1 MDVEQLRAQIRSANK
16 AYWQDA
22 KPTITDTEY
31 DRLVEN
37 LRTLSPNDPLL
48 DEIGKERDGD
58 QKVWHVKPML
68 SLSKD
73 YKWTDFVAWACKV
86 ARSDD
91 ELFMCSPKYDGLS
104 LEQQGERIVTRGN
117 GKYGTDITHLA
128 SHICV
133 VYHYAR
139 NKDGKLISDKMGL
152 VPILE
157 HEDLREPSRLVG
169 ELVVPYWRFD
179 RLKSEY
185 PEIFQDYKT
194 PRNLCAGFANSKYE
208 SDIARLGYDAGKSTY
223 IADFVS
229 HRAFEIPVTLR
240 ELKSGRKMIPEIM
253 SFINDKSIDY
263 PVDGIVLR
271 LADDEY
277 AQSLG
282 VTQHHP
288 LGSRAFKFTSE
299 QITVT
304 VTSIDWQVGEQ
315 HVTPVA
321 NFVPTK
327 LDGVMVKRATLH
339 NPTWM
344 QANKVAVGS
353 KIVVERRGGV
363 IPRVMEVI
371 NDDPNVKVEIP
382 TVCPA
387 CGTKLEQDGLFLRC
401 PGEECS
407 GKIATKIVRGLA
419 VFGMKGAGPALVT
432 KAIQEFYI
440 RDIIDWATTFGS
452 RDPST
457 IDLLKKKGFTT
468 NEIKVLTGISVVMND
483 GSTPAN
489 ILASVCIPKCS
500 TEFVNTIET
509 DCGGISRLMT
519 VCPVNRMYDEIVGKC
534 KIDAVTNFM
543 QWIEENYE
551 RFMTY
556 FEMFHMLEPATTESN
571 GQTVCFTGAGPMS
584 RKDLQSLAIS
594 HGYQCTE
601 NANQCN
607 VLVAADPN
615 GNSSKLQKAH
625 AKGIKVIGYEEF
637 LESLRG

>member
-1 MDVEQLRAQIRSANK
+1 MNVEQLRTKIRAAND
-16 AYWQDA
+16 AYWKDA
-22 KPTITDTEY
+22 KPIITDTEY
-31 DRLVEN
+31 DRLIEN
-37 LRTLSPNDPLL
+37 LRTLCPDDPLL
-48 DEIGKERDGD
+48 DEIGKEKDGD
-58 QKVWHVKPML
+58 NKVWHIKPML

-73 YKWTDFVAWACKV
+73 YSWKMLVAWACKV

-91 ELFMCSPKYDGLS
+91 EMFMASPKYDGLS
-104 LEQQGERIVTRGN
+104 LEQQGDRIVTRGN

-128 SHICV
+128 THICV
-133 VYHYAR
+133 VSHYEYDD
-139 NKDGKLISDKMGL
+139 DGKIMGDKMGL

-157 HEDLREPSRLVG
+157 HEDFADPTRMVG
-169 ELVVPYWRFD
+169 ELLVPYWRFD
-179 RLKSEY
+179 RLKLDY
-185 PEIFQDYKT
+185 PEIFKDYKT
-194 PRNLCAGFANSKYE
+194 PRNLCAGFANSKYD
-208 SDIARLGYDAGKSTY
+208 SDIARLGYDAGQNTY

-229 HRAFEIPVTLR
+229 HRAFEIPITLK
-240 ELKSGRKMIPEIM
+240 ELKEGKDPRPELM
-253 SFINDKSIDY
+253 RFVNDKHVDY

-315 HVTPVA
+315 HITPVA

-371 NDDPNVKVEIP
+371 NDDTNVKVELP
-382 TVCPA
+382 TKCPA
-387 CGTKLEQDGLFLRC
+387 CGTELKWDGLFLSC
-401 PGEECS
+401 PSNECT
-407 GKIATKIVRGLA
+407 GKIATKIVRGLS

-432 KAIQEFYI
+432 KAVQEFYL

-452 RDPST
+452 RDQST
-457 IDLLKKKGFTT
+457 IDILRKKGFTT
-468 NEIKVLTGISVVMND
+468 NEIKVLTSISTVMMD
-483 GSTPAN
+483 GATPAN

-500 TEFVNTIET
+500 TDFVNTIET
-509 DCGGISRLMT
+509 ECGGIVKLLSI
-519 VCPVNRMYDEIVGKC
+519 CPVDRMYDEIVNKC

-543 QWIEENYE
+543 QWMEENYE

-556 FEMFHMLEPATTESN
+556 FDMFHILEPVKMDSSKPAI
-571 GQTVCFTGAGPMS
+571 CFTGTGPRP

-607 VLVAADPN
+607 ILVAADPN
-615 GNSSKLQKAH
+615 GDSSKLKKARV
-625 AKGIKVIGYEEF
+625 KGIKVISYEEF
-637 LESLRG
+637 LNSL